1 MKKPKIISLCA
12 LSALVAVMLCSCY
25 AAAVSDVP
33 ETYGSETAQSA
44 EDMSAGEKGSIPK
57 DGDGAFTVIID
68 PGHGFGDPGSQPE
81 MLGRDEAEVTLA
93 AALALRDKLNAAGI
107 NCVLTHDGNSFVSYG
122 ELCRRADGCGVLY
135 DTAKMSDGDVFSAY
149 ERSIWAN
156 VLQKQYKNCFFVSL
170 HTNSYEDPGISGLS
184 IDYYAGDEKAAALAD
199 FCAAFDS
206 AVKRELGKKCVVWE
220 DTWDKAFIVCKYTKM
235 PAVLIEMGY
244 GTNSRDA
251 ADLGSAAW
259 TDKFAAMLS
268 ELISDSAP
276 ALG

>member
-1 MKKPKIISLCA
+1 MKKPKIIFLCV
-12 LSALVAVMLCSCY
+12 LSALIAVMICSCY
-25 AAAVSDVP
+25 TETVSDV
-33 ETYGSETAQSA
+33 SETTNTEAAQYA
-44 EDMSAGEKGSIPK
+44 EDMSADEK
-57 DGDGAFTVIID
+57 DGAQKSENGAFTVIID

-81 MLGRDEAEVTLA
+81 ALGTDEAEVTLA
-93 AALALRDKLNAAGI
+93 AALALRDKLSAAGI
-107 NCVLTHDGNSFVSYG
+107 NCVLTHDGNSFVSYS
-122 ELCRRADGCGVLY
+122 ELCRRADSCGVLY
-135 DTAKMSDGDVFSAY
+135 DTAKMSEGDVFSAY

-206 AVKRELGKKCVVWE
+206 AVKGELGKKCVVWE

-259 TDKFAAMLS
+259 IDSFAAMLS
-268 ELISDSAP
+268 ELISDSA
-276 ALG
+276 ASLG

>member
-1 MKKPKIISLCA
+1 MGKCA
-12 LSALVAVMLCSCY
+12 AKAIQKLFFRF
-25 AAAVSDVP
+25 AA
-33 ETYGSETAQSA
+33 Q
-44 EDMSAGEKGSIPK
+44 
-57 DGDGAFTVIID
+57 
-68 PGHGFGDPGSQPE
+68 
-81 MLGRDEAEVTLA
+81 
-93 AALALRDKLNAAGI
+93 
-107 NCVLTHDGNSFVSYG
+107 
-122 ELCRRADGCGVLY
+122 
-135 DTAKMSDGDVFSAY
+135 
-149 ERSIWAN
+149 
-156 VLQKQYKNCFFVSL
+156 
-170 HTNSYEDPGISGLS
+170 NSYEDPGISGLS

-251 ADLGSAAW
+251 ADLGSSVW
-259 TDKFAAMLS
+259 IDSFAAILS